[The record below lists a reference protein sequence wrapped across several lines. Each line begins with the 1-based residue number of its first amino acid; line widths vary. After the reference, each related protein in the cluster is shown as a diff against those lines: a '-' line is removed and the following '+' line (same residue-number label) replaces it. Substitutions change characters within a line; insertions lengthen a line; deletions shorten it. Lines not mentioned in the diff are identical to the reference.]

1 MSWSTRAL
9 TVFREAPVSATR
21 SARLRARPVRT
32 WRSNAPAEA
41 EVCATAP

>member
-41 EVCATAP
+41 DECATPP